1 MEYGRFYL
9 DLLFI
14 RKYLLKIN
22 KLILKFNK

>member
-22 KLILKFNK
+22 KLILKINK